1 MLDHAA
7 IFDDIEHYNNAPSPP
22 PAAARRGLS
31 MDDILAADSA
41 MENEKEE
48 KEFWIPEALPSRK
61 RERERFGPANDR
73 AKCFFCGF
81 VGEKNTVVPRE
92 DVNSIVEYLREYF
105 GNMDDAELADQVVER
120 YSVLR
125 QRVNRD
131 LRPGERPLPPMDEA
145 TVLAHIRGH
154 TNDPEVKLRVIQ
166 SELREARQTILK
178 RGLFE
183 RSSRTRKKR
192 MSKMQ
197 MDNLD
202 KIIKLELFVAK
213 QDPSKMLDYSA
224 GARVEPSTHGQGP
237 VSASTKTLF
246 SYWRNS

>member
-1 MLDHAA
+1 MLDHAQLLQDFEDYGNVHTSPLRPRGISMEA
-7 IFDDIEHYNNAPSPP
+7 IADG
-22 PAAARRGLS
+22 AAAAES
-31 MDDILAADSA
+31 VA
-41 MENEKEE
+41 EE

-61 RERERFGPANDR
+61 RERERFGPATDQS
-73 AKCFFCGF
+73 KCFFCGF

-92 DVNSIVEYLREYF
+92 DVNSIVQFLREYF

-120 YSVLR
+120 YTVLR
-125 QRVNRD
+125 SRVNRD

-183 RSSRTRKKR
+183 RSSRTGKKR

-246 SYWRNS
+246 SYWRNN